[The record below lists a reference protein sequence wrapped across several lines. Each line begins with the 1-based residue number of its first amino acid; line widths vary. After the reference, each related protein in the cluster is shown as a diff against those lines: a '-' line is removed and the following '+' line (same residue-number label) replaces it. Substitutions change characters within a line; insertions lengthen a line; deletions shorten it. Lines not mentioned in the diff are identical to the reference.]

1 MKCTKIEL
9 MKTSKGITFKL
20 TPEANEQIKRFKK
33 IANYVKDYSEQKP
46 FYVNKMLEMVEH
58 LSDEEIIQILKS
70 K

>member
-1 MKCTKIEL
+1 MQGIKTEL

-46 FYVNKMLEMVEH
+46 FYVNKMLESFQH
-58 LSDEEIIQILKS
+58 FSDEEIIQILKQ

>member
-1 MKCTKIEL
+1 MQGTKTES
-9 MKTSKGITFKL
+9 MRTSKGINFKI

-46 FYVNKMLEMVEH
+46 FYVNKMLESFEH
-58 LSDEEIIQILKS
+58 FSDEEIIKILKQ